1 MAGTKLGGQ
10 KAAVTNKK
18 LHGADFYTRIGHIGG
33 HNSHNGGF
41 ASMSIG
47 RDGLTGA
54 ERAKLAGRKG
64 GAISR
69 RGAAKK
75 QDAEQ

>member
-10 KAAVTNKK
+10 KAAITNKK

-54 ERAKLAGRKG
+54 ERARMAGLKTK
-64 GAISR
+64 